1 MLILGIET
9 SGLEGSV
16 ALWSNIT
23 CLGVR
28 QLNRVGRRHAQSLV
42 LEINELLNAHSFRP
56 HDVQI
61 VAVSRGPGSFTGLR
75 VGMTCAKT
83 FAYATRCRY
92 FAVDTFLAIAN
103 NAPAAVDRLYV
114 IEDAQR
120 DELFAGEYV
129 RDGSRHWK
137 QASPIGIVSV
147 DEFCRMRTDCDV
159 VTGPGVLK
167 IDAGNRGSSWLIDE
181 PFRLARASVIAQI
194 ASIQM
199 SSESSV
205 IDSPDK
211 DFWRSSPFYLRLS
224 AAEEKRAAS
233 DKSDSSDGK

>member
-16 ALWSNIT
+16 ALRSNGA
-23 CLGVR
+23 CLGER

-42 LEINELLNAHSFRP
+42 LEINELLNAHSFSP
-56 HDVQI
+56 QDVHI

-92 FAVDTFLAIAN
+92 LAVDTFLAVAN
-103 NAPAAVDRLYV
+103 NAPDSVDRLFV

-137 QASPIGIVSV
+137 QASPIRIISV

-167 IDAGNRGSSWLIDE
+167 IDAGIHRSSWLIDE
-181 PFRLARASVIAQI
+181 SFRLARASVIAQI

-199 SSESSV
+199 ISDSSG
-205 IDSPDK
+205 IDSADE

-224 AAEEKRAAS
+224 AAEEKRVAS
-233 DKSDSSDGK
+233 DKRDSSDGK